1 MKRLLPLCFLAWA
14 TCAQAKAPP
23 QPTEPETHPNWG
35 ETAQRG
41 VTMLSSNLFDPGS
54 AQINWSSGFQWGY
67 MKPLIGRRT
76 FGWIACG
83 SINAKNRL
91 GGYVG
96 AQGFLVFIQPSGTIT
111 ASMQVEWV
119 STCDSGPFVPVPP
132 ELVNTASPVAAAGP
146 VVGVAEELKK
156 LAELRD
162 QGIITAEE
170 FAAQKAKL
178 LGR

>member
-1 MKRLLPLCFLAWA
+1 MKRFLPFCIFAMA
-14 TCAQAKAPP
+14 SAVQAKPALDPG
-23 QPTEPETHPNWG
+23 EPATHPNWG
-35 ETAQRG
+35 ETARRG
-41 VTMLSSNLFDPGS
+41 VAILSSNLYDPGS
-54 AQINWSSGFQWGY
+54 VQVNWSSGFQWGY
-67 MKPLIGRRT
+67 LKPVIGKRS

-83 SINAKNRL
+83 SINAKNRF
-91 GGYVG
+91 GGYTG
-96 AQGFLVFIQPSGTIT
+96 AQGFLVFVEPSGGIT
-111 ASMQVEWV
+111 AAMQIEWV

-132 ELVNTASPVAAAGP
+132 EMVNAGAPMTAAGP
-146 VVGVAEELKK
+146 IVGVAEELKK

>member
-1 MKRLLPLCFLAWA
+1 MKRLLPIGILLWA
-14 TCAQAKAPP
+14 TAALAKPPP
-23 QPTEPETHPNWG
+23 QPPEPATHPNWG

-41 VTMLSSNLFDPGS
+41 VAMLSSNLFDPGS
-54 AQINWSSGFQWGY
+54 AQVNWSSGFQWGY
-67 MKPLIGRRT
+67 LKPLIGKRS

-96 AQGFLVFIQPSGTIT
+96 AQGFLVFVQPSGSIT
-111 ASMQVEWV
+111 ASMQTDWV
-119 STCDSGPFVPVPP
+119 STCDTGPFVPVPP
-132 ELVNTASPVAAAGP
+132 ELVNTGALIAPASP